1 MLNGSKRFIPSRSIA
16 NAALITPK
24 NKAPTLDAA
33 SSKKNLKSVGDA
45 CIVVS
50 LDETEKTMRLM
61 AEKARIISEGAG
73 ALPVAAALPGKARS
87 SRSSQAA
94 TSI

>member
-33 SSKKNLKSVGDA
+33 SSKKSLKPVGDA

-61 AEKARIISEGAG
+61 AEKARINLRRCGRVAG
-73 ALPVAAALPGKARS
+73 CCRINWE
-87 SRSSQAA
+87 SR
-94 TSI
+94 